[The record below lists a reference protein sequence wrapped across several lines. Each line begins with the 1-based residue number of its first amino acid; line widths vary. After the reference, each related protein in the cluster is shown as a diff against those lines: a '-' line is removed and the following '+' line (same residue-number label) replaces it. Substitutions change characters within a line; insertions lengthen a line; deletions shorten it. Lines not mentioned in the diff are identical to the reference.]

1 MDIKRFHALAEQFS
15 QKHIL
20 VMGDLMLDS
29 YMWGQANRISPEA
42 PVPVVSV
49 KEVTHSPGGAANV
62 GWNIASLSAKVTM
75 AGVVGNDI
83 HGEQLLTLMSE
94 RGMNVES
101 VTGDTNRP
109 TTVKTRVI
117 ANSQQV
123 VRTDFESLDELSNES
138 LEAVQASVLKNI
150 KDVDAIILADY
161 NKGLFSEKMIGS
173 ILSIANENNVPVYVD
188 PKHDH
193 FYLFKGVR
201 LFKPNADEFDQA
213 MNSANI
219 EDGGRALQKIL
230 DVEFVLVTLGA
241 SGMLLTTADESI
253 RIPTKALAVHDVSGA
268 GDTVISVFTLAD
280 LARATP
286 EEAAT
291 MANLAAG
298 RVCEEVGVV
307 PIDLEMLTEMLN
319 NHRT

>member
-1 MDIKRFHALAEQFS
+1 MDSKRFHALAEQFS

-49 KEVTHSPGGAANV
+49 KEVTHNPGGAANV

-75 AGVVGNDI
+75 AGVVGNDS

-101 VTGDTNRP
+101 VVRDTNRP

>member
-1 MDIKRFHALAEQFS
+1 MDSKRFHALAEQFS

-49 KEVTHSPGGAANV
+49 KEVTHNPGGAANV

-101 VTGDTNRP
+101 VIRDTNRP

-117 ANSQQV
+117 ANSQQI

>member
-49 KEVTHSPGGAANV
+49 KEVTHNPGGAANV
-62 GWNIASLSAKVTM
+62 GWNIASLSANVNM
-75 AGVVGNDI
+75 AGVVGNDS
-83 HGEQLLTLMSE
+83 HGEQLLKLMSE

-101 VTGDTNRP
+101 VVRDTNRP

-161 NKGLFSEKMIGS
+161 NKGFFSEKMIGS

-319 NHRT
+319 NHRN

>member
-49 KEVTHSPGGAANV
+49 KEVTHNPGGAANV
-62 GWNIASLSAKVTM
+62 GWNIASLSANVNM
-75 AGVVGNDI
+75 AGVVGNDS

-101 VTGDTNRP
+101 VVRDTNRP

>member
-1 MDIKRFHALAEQFS
+1 MDSKRFHALAEQFS

-101 VTGDTNRP
+101 VVRDTNRP

-280 LARATP
+280 LAGATA

>member
-49 KEVTHSPGGAANV
+49 KEVTHNPGGAANV
-62 GWNIASLSAKVTM
+62 GWNIASLSANVNM
-75 AGVVGNDI
+75 AGVVGNDS

-101 VTGDTNRP
+101 VVRDTNRP

-173 ILSIANENNVPVYVD
+173 ILTIANENNVPVYVD